1 MGVAASTPAEP
12 WFGHLVPRMP
22 TAKTKR
28 SGAKRPKS
36 APAATPETG
45 PGVVAPATTP
55 PGASIGGQDAPPVA
69 PTQAA
74 APSEDSAP
82 QISEVSCPNVLAVA
96 AKTGHTFKNLGLME
110 LALRHASLSESRLDS
125 NERMEF
131 LGDAV
136 LGLVACS
143 MIFKKYPG
151 LLEGDM
157 TKIKSA
163 VVSRQTCS
171 QIAKA
176 LDLDSRI
183 KLGKGMQSNG
193 QLPSSLGAAA
203 FEAIVAAVYLDGGY
217 PAAHAFL
224 EPILAPIIQRTHV
237 GGHQENFKSI
247 LQQYSQRTLGESPSY
262 LVLDDKG
269 PDHAKCFEVCVELGT
284 RRFQSVWGQSKKQAE
299 QQAAILALEEL
310 GLAKRDAQT
319 GDVTL
324 IIDGSK

>member
-1 MGVAASTPAEP
+1 MA
-12 WFGHLVPRMP
+12 
-22 TAKTKR
+22 TAKVKR
-28 SGAKRPKS
+28 SGAKRSKPRQVVKAS
-36 APAATPETG
+36 NDAARAEPAEPAVAPSVPVPVEPVADPPAAADDDACPQ
-45 PGVVAPATTP
+45 AT
-55 PGASIGGQDAPPVA
+55 AVEAQIGH
-69 PTQAA
+69 
-74 APSEDSAP
+74 
-82 QISEVSCPNVLAVA
+82 
-96 AKTGHTFKNLGLME
+96 KFKDIGL
-110 LALRHASLSESRLDS
+110 LALALCHASLSESRLDS

-143 MIFKKYPG
+143 MIFKTYPD

-163 VVSRQTCS
+163 VVSRQTCA
-171 QIAKA
+171 QIAKSLN
-176 LDLDSRI
+176 LDARI

-203 FEAIVAAVYLDGGY
+203 FEAVVAAIYLDAGY
-217 PAAHAFL
+217 GAAHKFL
-224 EPILAPIIQRTHV
+224 EPILAPIIRRTHV

-284 RRFQSVWGQSKKQAE
+284 RRFPSVWGQSKKQAE

-310 GLAKRDAQT
+310 RLAKRDPVT
-319 GDVTL
+319 GDVVL
-324 IIDGSK
+324 IGEGPK

>member
-1 MGVAASTPAEP
+1 MPQPRPVEP
-12 WFGHLVPRMP
+12 ENGQKLRVMP
-22 TAKTKR
+22 TAKAKR
-28 SGAKRPKS
+28 SGAKRPKTPPTPS
-36 APAATPETG
+36 VDAPSPSSDSPATPAAPAKSSRSAASVPAPSTPPAVQAVERDDDAC
-45 PGVVAPATTP
+45 PQAAVVAAQ
-55 PGASIGGQDAPPVA
+55 IGHP
-69 PTQAA
+69 
-74 APSEDSAP
+74 
-82 QISEVSCPNVLAVA
+82 
-96 AKTGHTFKNLGLME
+96 FKDIALLE
-110 LALRHASLSESRLDS
+110 LALCHASLSESRLDS

-143 MIFKKYPG
+143 MIFKRYPD

-157 TKIKSA
+157 TKIKSS
-163 VVSRQTCS
+163 VVSRQTCA

-176 LDLDSRI
+176 MKLDDRI

-193 QLPSSLGAAA
+193 VLPASLGAAA

-217 PAAHAFL
+217 PAAHKFL

-284 RRFQSVWGQSKKQAE
+284 RRFPSVWGQSKKQAE
-299 QQAAILALEEL
+299 QQAAILALEGL
-310 GLAKRDAQT
+310 GLAKRDPAT
-319 GDVTL
+319 GDVAL
-324 IIDGSK
+324 ICEGGK

>member
-1 MGVAASTPAEP
+1 
-12 WFGHLVPRMP
+12 MP

-28 SGAKRPKS
+28 SGVKRPKS
-36 APAATPETG
+36 PPVPPVPPAPIPDGVGPVVEPSVPTLATPDLG
-45 PGVVAPATTP
+45 IDDGCP
-55 PGASIGGQDAPPVA
+55 
-69 PTQAA
+69 QAA
-74 APSEDSAP
+74 VMAT
-82 QISEVSCPNVLAVA
+82 QI
-96 AKTGHTFKNLGLME
+96 GHQFKDIGLLE
-110 LALRHASLSESRLDS
+110 LALCHASLSESRLDS

-143 MIFKKYPG
+143 MIFKRYPE

-163 VVSRQTCS
+163 VVSRQTCA

-176 LDLDSRI
+176 MNLDDRI

-203 FEAIVAAVYLDGGY
+203 FEAILAAIYLDGGY
-217 PAAHAFL
+217 AAAHAFL
-224 EPILAPIIQRTHV
+224 EPILTPIIQRTHV

-269 PDHAKCFEVCVELGT
+269 PDHAKCFEVCVELGM
-284 RRFQSVWGQSKKQAE
+284 RRFTSVWGQSKKQAE

-310 GLAKRDAQT
+310 GLARRDPVT
-319 GDVTL
+319 GDVALTSES
-324 IIDGSK
+324 SK